1 MLERLKQRKA
11 IIEHVFGTIK
21 KVWGYYALLTKGI
34 VNVAGRTRPYESHLQ
49 YPKNIEYRRNKKA
62 DGASAAWV
70 TFSQILL
77 GTQGIQR
84 NG

>member
-34 VNVAGRTRPYESHLQ
+34 VNVAAELALMNLTYNIRRTLNIVGTKKLMVHLQ
-49 YPKNIEYRRNKKA
+49 H
-62 DGASAAWV
+62 G
-70 TFSQILL
+70 
-77 GTQGIQR
+77 
-84 NG
+84 